1 MELIQ
6 KELNIERIVL
16 SENAQVQVAG
26 DVPVLEGRSARS
38 IIDASASVAVQNA
51 ELIGDSLKIVGTVK
65 IDAVCADGQ
74 NEYFSFTSSAPLM
87 HTMPYREL
95 TPTSRINVRPT
106 VQSFII
112 RPGDSVLSFDATIEL
127 VCTATDS
134 APIHV
139 LSAICGIDDMECKC
153 QKLKLASR
161 THIGTGRLRL
171 REELEAKGINAI
183 MASNGYAICDSVICS
198 ADGAQ
203 VKGRIVVSALA
214 SDKDS
219 RLSQLT
225 EEIGFDELIPVQTF
239 THSPMATAELES
251 ISMRPLSD
259 EFGLVSVEAII
270 LIDIEENSEKECELP
285 IDAYSPTVSFDP
297 KLTKLDLP
305 LPCEMIS
312 ARRTIKERI
321 ALVEGLP
328 SLSRPVYASAKPLV
342 TMSYADGNDL
352 TIEGVLLTR
361 IVYESESG
369 SVYSFIEDIPFVA
382 TVECSKFPCEPVAAV
397 NCCAKIT
404 NSGERWVEVVF
415 TIDMLTKLNCDV
427 EIETIVGFEECPD
440 TVCEQKGILIY
451 AARPGDTVFDIAKHL
466 RVPQSLVKE
475 SCPSKD
481 SFEGSEKIVV
491 FKA

>member
-239 THSPMATAELES
+239 THSPVATAELES

-270 LIDIEENSEKECELP
+270 LIDIEENSEKE
-285 IDAYSPTVSFDP
+285 
-297 KLTKLDLP
+297 
-305 LPCEMIS
+305 CEMIS

-404 NSGERWVEVVF
+404 NSGERWVGVVF

>member
-1 MELIQ
+1 
-6 KELNIERIVL
+6 
-16 SENAQVQVAG
+16 
-26 DVPVLEGRSARS
+26 
-38 IIDASASVAVQNA
+38 
-51 ELIGDSLKIVGTVK
+51 
-65 IDAVCADGQ
+65 
-74 NEYFSFTSSAPLM
+74 
-87 HTMPYREL
+87 
-95 TPTSRINVRPT
+95 
-106 VQSFII
+106 
-112 RPGDSVLSFDATIEL
+112 
-127 VCTATDS
+127 
-134 APIHV
+134 
-139 LSAICGIDDMECKC
+139 
-153 QKLKLASR
+153 
-161 THIGTGRLRL
+161 
-171 REELEAKGINAI
+171 

-239 THSPMATAELES
+239 THSPVATAELES

-415 TIDMLTKLNCDV
+415 TIDMLDRK
-427 EIETIVGFEECPD
+427 
-440 TVCEQKGILIY
+440 
-451 AARPGDTVFDIAKHL
+451 
-466 RVPQSLVKE
+466 S
-475 SCPSKD
+475 
-481 SFEGSEKIVV
+481 VV
-491 FKA
+491 